1 MIKTPLVSVIVT
13 TFNRRIMLS
22 EAIKSILEQSM
33 HDFELII
40 IDNMSDD
47 GTEKYIAKLRD
58 CRIRYYRNSN
68 DGIIAKNRN
77 YGIEKAKGIYVAFC
91 DDDDLWMRNKLYFQ
105 VRCIRKKSNLA
116 MCFTRADYYVNNK
129 KIDFFFKRKIKKNIK
144 FYDLLRGNL
153 IPNSSVLVKK
163 SVFYEIGMLNESKEI
178 REDYEMWLRVARRY
192 CISGIDIPLIKY
204 RIHSSNSA
212 EKKTEE
218 TMKAIKTLATLVKP
232 LEIPH
237 HVYLTNIAIQY
248 FKFFIYL
255 LFSKIKSN

>member
-1 MIKTPLVSVIVT
+1 M
-13 TFNRRIMLS
+13 R
-22 EAIKSILEQSM
+22 
-33 HDFELII
+33 DFELII

-47 GTEKYIAKLRD
+47 GTEKYIAQLRD

-68 DGIIAKNRN
+68 NGIIARNRN
-77 YGIEKAKGIYVAFC
+77 YGIRKAKGMYIAFC
-91 DDDDLWMRNKLYFQ
+91 DDDDLWMRKKLSFQ
-105 VRCIRKKSNLA
+105 VKFIKKNSDSA
-116 MCFTRADYYVNNK
+116 MCFARADYYVDNK
-129 KIDFFFKRKIKKNIK
+129 KIEFFFKRIIKKNIK

-237 HVYLTNIAIQY
+237 HLYLPNVAIHY

-255 LFSKIKSN
+255 LFSKIKGS

>member
-1 MIKTPLVSVIVT
+1 MIKSPLVSVIVT

-22 EAIKSILEQSM
+22 EAIESILKQTM

-47 GTEKYIAKLRD
+47 GTEKYIAQLRD
-58 CRIRYYRNSN
+58 CRIRYYKNSN

-77 YGIEKAKGIYVAFC
+77 YGIRKAKGMYIAFC
-91 DDDDLWMRNKLYFQ
+91 DDDDLWMRNKLSFQ
-105 VRCIRKKSNLA
+105 VKFVKKNPDLA
-116 MCFTRADYYVNNK
+116 MCFARADYYVDNK
-129 KIDFFFKRKIKKNIK
+129 KIDFFFKRKIKKNIR

-192 CISGIDIPLIKY
+192 FISGIDTPLIKY
-204 RIHSSNSA
+204 RIHSSNSGGI
-212 EKKTEE
+212 KTEE
-218 TMKAIKTLATLVKP
+218 TKKAIKTLTTLVKP

-237 HVYLTNIAIQY
+237 HIYLTNIAIQY
-248 FKFFIYL
+248 FKFYIHLF
-255 LFSKIKSN
+255 FSKIKGN